1 MFLLITMC
9 FNCPF
14 MESGQHYNRMVC
26 GDVQEAQNLGRTVR
40 DTSSLVTLEK
50 VLHVS
55 SISR

>member
-1 MFLLITMC
+1 
-9 FNCPF
+9 